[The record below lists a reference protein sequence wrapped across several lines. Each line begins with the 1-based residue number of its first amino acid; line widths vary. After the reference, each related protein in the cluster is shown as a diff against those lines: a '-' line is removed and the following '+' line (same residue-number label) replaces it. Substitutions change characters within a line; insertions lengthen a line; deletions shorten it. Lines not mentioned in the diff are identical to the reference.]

1 MYLPQLART
10 MTTNPTPSAKAL
22 EALEAFS
29 RMVAYKPAEAR
40 SFVRDAVAELDDSF
54 PRSEIL
60 AVMLEHP
67 DGNVRLAAIEALR
80 AA

>member
-1 MYLPQLART
+1 MTATLART
-10 MTTNPTPSAKAL
+10 MTTNPTASAKAL
-22 EALEAFS
+22 EAFR